1 MSFSDKPRFHMGIKT
16 RNENKGVDVPAPG
29 TYNPDPSKIMK
40 NLPSFSMKARL
51 SSNLLNTSFAPG
63 PGNYEVHLKNKRD
76 APKFGFGS
84 SKRGGGEPKNISPGP
99 GSYVLQSTVANVPSY
114 SKGN

>member
-1 MSFSDKPRFHMGIKT
+1 MGVKT
-16 RNENKGVDVPAPG
+16 RNENKPLEVPGAG
-29 TYNPDPSKIMK
+29 TYNPDTSKIMK
-40 NLPSFSMKARL
+40 NLPSFSMKAKL
-51 SSNLLNTSFAPG
+51 GSSLQGNSFAPG

-84 SKRGGGEPKNISPGP
+84 SKRGGMASKNVSPGP
-99 GSYVLQSTVANVPSY
+99 GSYSLQSTVGNVPSY